1 MNRGLLAAL
10 ALLLPALAAAVLE
23 LSSPFCAQLR
33 AGRPAAGLVALRTAG
48 SDPSSSP
55 ALYAA
60 VFGPASRTLDLLE
73 LPASTPVPG
82 GTLASACRAAGP
94 RACAGAMAEA
104 ARGFLDGQPGWAWR
118 TPPPFLLE
126 IDLPPGAASDPFAA
140 ATRLTAA
147 VSDPLFVARLP
158 LRLRTLRAIRRQ
170 GLGRYDLLRLLLAG
184 ARLRPGGVA
193 LARLSDSRLAPS
205 MLAGIAARLEG
216 RALAEAPLTVE
227 VLNASASGGVAL
239 RATKIL
245 RWRGID
251 VVHFG
256 NAPTEEPRVRV
267 VVRSGRSEAAAEVL
281 DALGCPDA
289 EVLTEL
295 EPEPRAALSLVV
307 GDDYARCA
315 RLTEDSP
322 F

>member
-10 ALLLPALAAAVLE
+10 ALLVPALAAALLE
-23 LSSPFCAQLR
+23 LSSPFCAGLR
-33 AGRPAAGLVALRTAG
+33 AGRPSAGFVALRTAG
-48 SDPSSSP
+48 SDPSAPP

-60 VFGPASRTLDLLE
+60 VLGPSSRTLDLLE
-73 LPASTPVPG
+73 LPASTPAPG

-94 RACAGAMAEA
+94 RACARAMAGA
-104 ARGFLDGQPGWAWR
+104 ARGFLDAQPGWAWR

-126 IDLPPGAASDPFAA
+126 IDLPSGAASDPFGAA
-140 ATRLTAA
+140 SRLTSA

-158 LRLRTLRAIRRQ
+158 LRLRALRAVRRE
-170 GLGRYDLLRLLLAG
+170 GLGRYDLLRLTLAA

-193 LARLSDSRLAPS
+193 LARLVDPRLAPTL
-205 MLAGIAARLEG
+205 LAGVAARLEG
-216 RALAEAPLTVE
+216 RSLAEATLTVE
-227 VLNASASGGVAL
+227 VLNGSDSGGVAL

-256 NAPTEEPRVRV
+256 NAPTMEPRVRV

-295 EPEPRAALSLVV
+295 EPEPRAAVSLVI
-307 GDDYARCA
+307 GQDYARCA